1 MAQGSSA
8 LGQRCAGRFAV
19 NRIPYPVDQALAVL
33 KDVSKLVLVCA
44 KHPVAFFAYPDKPS
58 LLTPADCHVL
68 PLATLEQD
76 MLDALERLADA
87 LGAKTAEPNL
97 QKLARPALQTGA
109 LHPDSITA
117 TLGALLPERADEPR
131 VWNRCVSTGSLR
143 W

>member
-87 LGAKTAEPNL
+87 LGEKTAEPKL
-97 QKLARPALQTGA
+97 QKLARPDLPTGA
-109 LHPDSITA
+109 LNPAIGRAHVRPPVTNA
-117 TLGALLPERADEPR
+117 TLVCRLLLENTQHQR
-131 VWNRCVSTGSLR
+131 T
-143 W
+143 